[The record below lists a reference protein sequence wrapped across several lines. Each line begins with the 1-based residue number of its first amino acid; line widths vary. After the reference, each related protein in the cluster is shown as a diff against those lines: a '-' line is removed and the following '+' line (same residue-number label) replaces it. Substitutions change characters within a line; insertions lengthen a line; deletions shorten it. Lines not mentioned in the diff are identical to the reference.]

1 MILKLFILILLN
13 YVIKSILIIEENM
26 LNYVWLGLI
35 ILGIGTA
42 ITTDIM
48 DQADNKFRNSDPLP
62 IEIMFDESTSLQN
75 DGAYDGKIKVNSDDY
90 NEFYST
96 LLNSDVLVKAKISV
110 NKAEDKIGIF
120 FKVDENTP
128 EMWKYMAKV
137 SGKDD
142 DLMGTFIIRETID
155 GKLVSGDLILEEI
168 AFTKMKDV
176 TNSALDYAGIA
187 VNIALGL
194 IGIMALWLGVMKVA
208 EDAGLIK
215 IIANSVK
222 PLTRF
227 LFPDVPPDHPAMG
240 SIIMNMAANML
251 GLGNAATPFGLK
263 AMEELQTLNKDKNT
277 ATNAMVTFLAVN
289 TAGLTLIPVTA
300 IAIRA
305 ASGSSNPAIIIGTS
319 IFGAMCA
326 TTVGITAAKI
336 MEKFPIKKGGFGS
349 WLKSYKKGFIIIA
362 SLIALITVLSIT
374 GILSVIFSNLTFLN
388 PELFKGLINIVSI
401 MAIPALI
408 FIFIGYGAIKKVKVY
423 EVFVEGAKE
432 GFDVAVR
439 IIPYLVAML
448 VAIGIFRAGGGMQI
462 LIAALEPITSLIG
475 MPAEALPM
483 AIMRPLSGSG
493 SLGIMAE
500 IIATHG
506 PDSFIGILV
515 STFFGSTETTFYV
528 LAVYFGSVNIRNT
541 RHALPAGLLADIAGI
556 IGAVFIVKLLF
567 G

>member
-1 MILKLFILILLN
+1 
-13 YVIKSILIIEENM
+13 M
-26 LNYVWLGLI
+26 LNYVWLGLL

-48 DQADNKFRNSDPLP
+48 DQADNKFRNGDSLP
-62 IEIMFDESTSLQN
+62 IEIIFNDSTSVN
-75 DGAYDGKIKVNSDDY
+75 DDGAYDGKLKVLASDFS
-90 NEFYST
+90 EFYGTKVS
-96 LLNSDVLVKAKISV
+96 NDVFVDAKISV
-110 NKAEDKIGIF
+110 NSKDNKIGVF
-120 FKVDENTP
+120 FRVNDNTP
-128 EMWKYMAKV
+128 ETWKYMAKV

-142 DLMGTFIIRETID
+142 DLLATFKLRKIQNS
-155 GKLVSGDLILEEI
+155 KLVSGNLIIEDI

-176 TNSALDYAGIA
+176 TNAALEYAGTA

-215 IIANSVK
+215 IIANGVK
-222 PLTRF
+222 PLTKF
-227 LFPDVPPDHPAMG
+227 LFPDVPSDHPAMG

-319 IFGAMCA
+319 IFGALCA
-326 TTVGITAAKI
+326 TTVGITATKI
-336 MEKFPIKKGGFGS
+336 MEKFPIKKGEYGT
-349 WLKSYKKGFIIIA
+349 WLKSYKKGL
-362 SLIALITVLSIT
+362 LIFSSIVALVVVLTFT
-374 GILSVIFSNLTFLN
+374 GIFSAIFSNLTFLN
-388 PELFKGLINIVSI
+388 VDLFKGIINVISI
-401 MAIPALI
+401 LAIPGLI
-408 FIFIGYGAIKKVKVY
+408 FLFIGYGAIKKVKVY
-423 EVFVEGAKE
+423 EAFVEGAKG
-432 GFDVAVR
+432 GFDVAIK

-448 VAIGIFRAGGGMQI
+448 VAIGIFRAGGGMRI
-462 LIAALEPITSLIG
+462 LIAALEPLTNLIG

-541 RHALPAGLLADIAGI
+541 RHALPAGLLADVAGI
-556 IGAVFIVKLLF
+556 LGAVFIVKLLF